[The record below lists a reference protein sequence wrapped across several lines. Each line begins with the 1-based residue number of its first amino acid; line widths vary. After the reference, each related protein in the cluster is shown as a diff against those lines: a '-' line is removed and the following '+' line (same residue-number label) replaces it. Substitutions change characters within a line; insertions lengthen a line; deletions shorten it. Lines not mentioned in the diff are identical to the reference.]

1 MNRKVAR
8 WLIPSLVILFI
19 LPLTSMA
26 AGRFV
31 DNGDGTVTD
40 LQQGLMWG
48 AFDNQGDI
56 SWQEAKRWV
65 GFTFPYTIEKTYD
78 NWRLPTVSELRSLYV
93 PNQEHR
99 GGYQADCGKTV
110 HIVPQIHLSC
120 AWVWSAETRSI
131 TARVFNFSRGNSYMD
146 RMATRRGFRALA
158 VRTIKEKD
166 GR

>member
-1 MNRKVAR
+1 MEDIMERMLAK
-8 WLIPSLVILFI
+8 WLILSLVIVFI
-19 LPLTSMA
+19 LPTTPLA
-26 AGRFV
+26 ADRFI

-65 GFTFPYTIEKTYD
+65 GFTFPYTIEKSYD
-78 NWRLPTVSELRSLYV
+78 NWRLPTVSELQNLYV
-93 PNQEHR
+93 PDQGNR
-99 GGYQADCGKTV
+99 GYQADCGKTV
-110 HIVPQIHLSC
+110 HIIPQIHLSC

-131 TARVFNFSRGNSYMD
+131 TARVFNFSRGDNYMD

-158 VRTIKEKD
+158 VRTIK
-166 GR
+166 